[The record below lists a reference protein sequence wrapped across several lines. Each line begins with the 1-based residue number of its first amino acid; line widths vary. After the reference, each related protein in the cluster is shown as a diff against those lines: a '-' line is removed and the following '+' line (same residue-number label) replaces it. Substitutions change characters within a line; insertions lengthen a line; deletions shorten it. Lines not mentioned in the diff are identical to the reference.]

1 MFQLIQPMKER
12 NLSLILHY
20 ALFSSLHHQ
29 CHLAIAQK
37 GWVDIFDIFL
47 DIAAINK
54 NWGKKIPGPI
64 IACNNGVS
72 RALKGVKN
80 AVHMVLFPFKPS
92 LFPTDET
99 LVDSLLKAC
108 DSMTHNTKVGDSY
121 RINLLKVLTWKTNRR
136 ETSRNKP
143 EEQTN

>member
-1 MFQLIQPMKER
+1 MQYNLIFYVSVDSTNEREKPLSYSTLCFVFFPSWPM
-12 NLSLILHY
+12 
-20 ALFSSLHHQ
+20 SS
-29 CHLAIAQK
+29 CYSSK
-37 GWVDIFDIFL
+37 VGWVDIFDIFL

-54 NWGKKIPGPI
+54 NWEKKIPGPI

-108 DSMTHNTKVGDSY
+108 DSMTHNTKC
-121 RINLLKVLTWKTNRR
+121 RR
-136 ETSRNKP
+136 QLQN
-143 EEQTN
+143 